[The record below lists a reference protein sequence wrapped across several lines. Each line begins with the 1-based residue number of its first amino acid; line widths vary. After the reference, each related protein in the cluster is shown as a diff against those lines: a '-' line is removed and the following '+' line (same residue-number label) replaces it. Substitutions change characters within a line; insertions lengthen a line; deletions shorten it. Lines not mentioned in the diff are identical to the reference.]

1 MSWNDLGLTEF
12 TAVGLWF
19 IAIVIMVIGVIAAT
33 IFYRKSKTSFSIG
46 IGGLCALWIVG
57 RLFALPVR
65 FDLGDPAVGPFN
77 PEALILLNVVFWP
90 ISTII
95 FVLGCRSLFQDK
107 LKGGKFVTFWVF
119 LIIIAIV
126 VFYVAIFIIESTVGN
141 VPIILPFTGT
151 ALFFEDLFLVFSWA
165 GFIVLF
171 YTLEV
176 NYSTKTRYLFTAL
189 SSFSMIFTLY
199 ENGTGQGAAAL
210 TLLFIASMA
219 GLLAIFIFMAVATL
233 GKLRRRSLS
242 LIIGHLCMVF
252 TFLIDAAP
260 GKFVLAFL
268 PSDLFIILPP
278 ILIIFGLILYFVGL
292 LPLLLEWQNRS
303 SEK

>member
-1 MSWNDLGLTEF
+1 MSWNDLGPIKLT
-12 TAVGLWF
+12 AIGLWF
-19 IAIVIMVIGVIAAT
+19 IAIVIMLIGVIAAT

-65 FDLGDPAVGPFN
+65 FDLGMPAIGPFN
-77 PEALILLNVVFWP
+77 PEALLLLNVVFWP
-90 ISTII
+90 ISTLI
-95 FVLGCRSLFQDK
+95 FIFGCRSLFKDK
-107 LKGGKFVTFWVF
+107 LKGRKFVTFWVF
-119 LIIIAIV
+119 LVIIAIA
-126 VFYVAIFIIESTVGN
+126 VFYIAILIIETTVGN
-141 VPIILPFTGT
+141 VPILLPFTGT
-151 ALFFEDLFLVFSWA
+151 SLLFENLYLVFSWA

-171 YTLEV
+171 YTLEI
-176 NYSTKTRYLFTAL
+176 NYSAKTRYFFTAL
-189 SSFSMIFTLY
+189 SSISMLFTLY
-199 ENGTGQGAAAL
+199 ENGTGQGAAVL
-210 TLLFIASMA
+210 TILFVASMA

-233 GKLRRRSLS
+233 GKLRRRSLI

-252 TFLIDAAP
+252 TYLIDAAP

-268 PSDLFIILPP
+268 PGDLFILFPP

-292 LPLLLEWQNRS
+292 LPLLLEWEKRP